1 MVETPPVG
9 DGRFHVGVSH
19 RDGKGLDG
27 NKLAA
32 SAVAE
37 GLITEEQ
44 AKVMS
49 DKERIDLIFL
59 PGFSSAEKVTNVSGR
74 GVGMDVVKTN
84 LDKLGGIID
93 IDSEVGERTTIRI
106 KLPLTLAIIPSQII
120 FAGGERYAIPQ
131 VNLEELLR
139 IPADQVKNRIE
150 IVGDAEVVRLRGNL
164 LPLIRLTDVIGVQR
178 TYIDLVD
185 GSVKIDRRESIAD
198 RRSIHSSLSIDDSGS
213 DEPSTLNSQPATQQT
228 RSPNDRRYHAGS
240 AVKVVVVST
249 GSLKYGLVVDELLD
263 SEEIV
268 VKPLGRHLKNCK
280 GYAGATIMGD
290 GRVALILD
298 AAGLSRMAELMS
310 AEETERAVELKKKA
324 VKLKEDIQSLLI
336 FRSAEDEQ
344 FAVPLGLV
352 ARIEKKKRA
361 NIEQIGGMKVMQ
373 YREQSLPL
381 FAIDEVAGVKP
392 LAENE
397 DILVIVFLVAG
408 REVGLLA
415 TAPVDALEV
424 AVTFDESTLRQQGIM
439 GSAIIEGYTTL
450 MVDIF
455 GLVEAIQPEWFSG
468 QEKVQMSGGKA
479 AAILYAEDSRFF
491 RNQVKSF
498 IEEDGYNVIEAEDG
512 MVAWN
517 LLCEHADEIS
527 VVVTDI
533 EMPNL
538 DGFGLAEKI
547 KSNENFSH
555 LPIIGLT
562 TLAGE
567 EDMTRGKEVGIED
580 YQIKLDK
587 EKLLKSIR
595 SLLSR

>member
-1 MVETPPVG
+1 
-9 DGRFHVGVSH
+9 
-19 RDGKGLDG
+19 
-27 NKLAA
+27 
-32 SAVAE
+32 
-37 GLITEEQ
+37 
-44 AKVMS
+44 
-49 DKERIDLIFL
+49 
-59 PGFSSAEKVTNVSGR
+59 
-74 GVGMDVVKTN
+74 
-84 LDKLGGIID
+84 
-93 IDSEVGERTTIRI
+93 
-106 KLPLTLAIIPSQII
+106 
-120 FAGGERYAIPQ
+120 
-131 VNLEELLR
+131 
-139 IPADQVKNRIE
+139 
-150 IVGDAEVVRLRGNL
+150 
-164 LPLIRLTDVIGVQR
+164 
-178 TYIDLVD
+178 
-185 GSVKIDRRESIAD
+185 
-198 RRSIHSSLSIDDSGS
+198 
-213 DEPSTLNSQPATQQT
+213 
-228 RSPNDRRYHAGS
+228 
-240 AVKVVVVST
+240 
-249 GSLKYGLVVDELLD
+249 
-263 SEEIV
+263 
-268 VKPLGRHLKNCK
+268 
-280 GYAGATIMGD
+280 
-290 GRVALILD
+290 
-298 AAGLSRMAELMS
+298 
-310 AEETERAVELKKKA
+310 
-324 VKLKEDIQSLLI
+324 
-336 FRSAEDEQ
+336 
-344 FAVPLGLV
+344 
-352 ARIEKKKRA
+352 
-361 NIEQIGGMKVMQ
+361 
-373 YREQSLPL
+373 
-381 FAIDEVAGVKP
+381 
-392 LAENE
+392 
-397 DILVIVFLVAG
+397 
-408 REVGLLA
+408 
-415 TAPVDALEV
+415 
-424 AVTFDESTLRQQGIM
+424 M